1 MLKKKT
7 KISEATL
14 TAIANFNALTSSAK
28 ALKTTICKTG
38 KYNNFFSF
46 REIKTK
52 YKNSNFSLFAL
63 KQMHA

>member
-14 TAIANFNALTSSAK
+14 TATANFNALTSSAK

>member
-52 YKNSNFSLFAL
+52 IINSNFTLFAM